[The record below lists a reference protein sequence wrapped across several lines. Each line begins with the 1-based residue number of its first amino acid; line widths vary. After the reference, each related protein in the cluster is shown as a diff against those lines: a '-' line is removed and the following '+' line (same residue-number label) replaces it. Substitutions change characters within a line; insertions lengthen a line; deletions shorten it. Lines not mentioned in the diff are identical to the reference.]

1 MCTPSPPCIHGVVY
15 TTQVGSR
22 DGPLSSRA
30 GRGRSIGKDSVRQP
44 GRPDQALPLEREGQP
59 TRTVSPG
66 PDRLVLGIACA
77 ETSDLGRRNEAS
89 AAVEMRV
96 GGVLHAKKAMG
107 MPGKAHAR
115 RKVVRTHT
123 SKAPRWGSV
132 STDQDIDLDEPFAY
146 VSDLMTELEVVSV
159 RVDCSLQKA
168 ASLFDTKRIS
178 GMPVVDEQGVCVGV
192 LSKKDLPGD
201 PYERQRLF
209 DSGEK
214 IADYFTSPAICVR
227 GHAHVVEAA
236 AIMLKHKVHRLPVV
250 DKDGKPVGVISRSD
264 VFKPLLNEKAAL
276 FNAAVVPEAQ
286 ATQRNKVPEKEPVE
300 GSAKQENGTGENSE
314 ETGYTVVTQGS
325 DWEVKYLYDGDC
337 SICMNLV
344 SMLKKRDKGRG
355 KIKFINIAD
364 VDYNPDENMYIEF
377 EEAMQTIH
385 VITKDQEIIKG
396 AEALGVMY
404 DAVGLGWVST
414 LQKVPGLQQL
424 GSAAYELI
432 AKLRLP
438 IEGRS
443 MDALL
448 ATRQIEKAASGKAG
462 CVNPDDP
469 CRNLYDDD
477 GDEAL
482 SSYEEFY

>member
-1 MCTPSPPCIHGVVY
+1 MLTMRATGGTDVRHRRCKTACT
-15 TTQVGSR
+15 
-22 DGPLSSRA
+22 
-30 GRGRSIGKDSVRQP
+30 
-44 GRPDQALPLEREGQP
+44 
-59 TRTVSPG
+59 
-66 PDRLVLGIACA
+66 
-77 ETSDLGRRNEAS
+77 
-89 AAVEMRV
+89 
-96 GGVLHAKKAMG
+96 HA
-107 MPGKAHAR
+107 
-115 RKVVRTHT
+115 
-123 SKAPRWGSV
+123 SKAPKWGTVSV
-132 STDQDIDLDEPFAY
+132 DQDIDLDEPFAY
-146 VSDLMTELEVVSV
+146 VSDLMTDLEVVSV
-159 RVDCSLQKA
+159 KADCTLKKA

-178 GMPVVDEQGVCVGV
+178 GMPVVDERGVCVGV

-209 DSGEK
+209 ENGEK
-214 IADYFTSPAICVR
+214 IAEYYTSPAICVR

-250 DKDGKPVGVISRSD
+250 DKEGKPVGVISRSD

-286 ATQRNKVPEKEPVE
+286 VTGRDKKPAEKLEEVPVKE
-300 GSAKQENGTGENSE
+300 ENGTRENRE
-314 ETGYTVVTQGS
+314 DMGNTVVTQGS
-325 DWEVKYLYDGDC
+325 EWEAKYLYDGDC

-355 KIKFINIAD
+355 KIKFVNIAD
-364 VDYNPDENMYIEF
+364 VDYDPDENMYIEF
-377 EEAMQTIH
+377 EEAMKTIH
-385 VITKDQEIIKG
+385 VITKDQEIVKG
-396 AEALGVMY
+396 SEALGVLY
-404 DAVGLGWVST
+404 EAVGLGWVSQ

-438 IEGRS
+438 MEGRS

-448 ATRQIEKAASGKAG
+448 ATRQIEKAASGNAG

-469 CRNLYDDD
+469 CRNLYDDED

>member
-1 MCTPSPPCIHGVVY
+1 
-15 TTQVGSR
+15 
-22 DGPLSSRA
+22 
-30 GRGRSIGKDSVRQP
+30 
-44 GRPDQALPLEREGQP
+44 
-59 TRTVSPG
+59 
-66 PDRLVLGIACA
+66 
-77 ETSDLGRRNEAS
+77 
-89 AAVEMRV
+89 
-96 GGVLHAKKAMG
+96 

-209 DSGEK
+209 DS
-214 IADYFTSPAICVR
+214 
-227 GHAHVVEAA
+227 
-236 AIMLKHKVHRLPVV
+236 
-250 DKDGKPVGVISRSD
+250 
-264 VFKPLLNEKAAL
+264 
-276 FNAAVVPEAQ
+276 VVPEAQ